1 MRQAIT
7 KMIGITR
14 GENLRLGFQ
23 AAKSSRMNNAV
34 AISGVIAAVSMCR
47 LWKTAP
53 ARVFRTH
60 GPGGWC
66 AKCGDGPLHLVQ
78 ELSRGIDPP
87 EFRTAAKSNPGRGP
101 LDRRCSY
108 PGILF

>member
-1 MRQAIT
+1 MRQAVAE
-7 KMIGITR
+7 MIGITR
-14 GENLRLGFQ
+14 GENLRLGFE
-23 AAKSSRMNNAV
+23 AAKSPRMNDPV

-47 LWKTAP
+47 LWKTTP
-53 ARVFRTH
+53 AGVFRTH

-66 AKCGDGPLHLVQ
+66 ANCGDGPLHLVK
-78 ELSRGIDPP
+78 ELSRGIDAP
-87 EFRTAAKSNPGRGP
+87 EFGTAAKSSPGRGP